1 MKYAEAD
8 RGRASRISR
17 LALLAGLVLLVPG
30 RGLTLTIRPPA
41 NDHAGR
47 PPSAAADDDRSDRE
61 KMQGSW
67 KLVRCEFSGR
77 NQDQALGVEDTISDG
92 RWLRP
97 NRRTAEYR
105 LKLDSTKVSEV
116 RGPVGGSPGRSDFER
131 NLLAGRRQADD
142 LLLLR
147 SSRAEAH
154 RIQDHGSNSGV
165 LVCACACEEIMGPP
179 GFTRG
184 GKGGVRAR
192 ATCRGLAVA

>member
-30 RGLTLTIRPPA
+30 RGLTLAIRPPA
-41 NDHAGR
+41 NDPAGR

-61 KMQGSW
+61 KMQGNW
-67 KLVRCEFSGR
+67 KIVRCEFSGR

-105 LKLDSTKVSEV
+105 LKLDSTKDPKSVDLSADRLGDQTLKGIYSLEGD
-116 RGPVGGSPGRSDFER
+116 RLTICYSYDPQGPRPTEFKTT
-131 NLLAGRRQADD
+131 
-142 LLLLR
+142 
-147 SSRAEAH
+147 EATAAYFY
-154 RIQDHGSNSGV
+154 V
-165 LVCACACEEIMGPP
+165 LVP
-179 GFTRG
+179 
-184 GKGGVRAR
+184 
-192 ATCRGLAVA
+192 